1 MVTKMNKVAILEGLL
16 FLSGSE
22 GLNMEDIIAILEV
35 TELEAKALLEN
46 LAHDYEQQERGIQ
59 LVLLGNRLKLTTKEE
74 HKAYYEKLVEV
85 EQNTELSQA
94 ALETLAIIAY
104 NEPITRVKV
113 DEIRGVGCSHL
124 IRKLVS
130 MNLIC
135 ECGRADSPGRPL
147 CYRTTKAF
155 LDHFGLASIEE
166 LPALEDIV
174 VGELI
179 ETDLFESKYQEQST
193 KTEEV

>member
-1 MVTKMNKVAILEGLL
+1 MVSKMNKVAILEGLL

-22 GLNMEDIIAILEV
+22 GLSIDDIVAILEV
-35 TELEAKALLEN
+35 TQQEARSLLEE
-46 LAHDYEQQERGIQ
+46 LAHQYEQPERGIK
-59 LVLLGNRLKLTTKEE
+59 LEYFGNHLKLTTKQE

-104 NEPITRVKV
+104 NEPVTRVKM
-113 DEIRGVGCSHL
+113 DEIRGFGCSHL
-124 IRKLVS
+124 VRKLVS

-147 CYRTTKAF
+147 LYRTTKTF
-155 LDHFGLASIEE
+155 LDHFGLASITE
-166 LPALEDIV
+166 LPVLEGHMT
-174 VGELI
+174 GEVM
-179 ETDLFESKYQEQST
+179 EADLFESKYQDQPGGRE
-193 KTEEV
+193 